1 MIKISSNIFKG
12 ISNQA
17 KRLSF
22 INYQE
27 FAKDAKP
34 AKDAKD
40 AKKGGK

>member
-1 MIKISSNIFKG
+1 MIKISSDIFKV

-34 AKDAKD
+34 AKDAK
-40 AKKGGK
+40 KGGK